1 MAAAALRPQ
10 VMDFMDGIFAGSDR
24 TYYMEEF
31 FLDPAACGQLGETLR
46 ESQLRT
52 LTGVLI
58 VAIRRNQGE
67 LIIGPRADDQLK
79 PQDFLICLG
88 TAEQLQSMN
97 RILSPI
103 NPEPLQRPNW
113 E

>member
-10 VMDFMDGIFAGSDR
+10 VMDFMDGIFSGGDR
-24 TYYMEEF
+24 TYYVEEF
-31 FLDPAACGQLGETLR
+31 LLDPAVCTQIGQTLR
-46 ESQLRT
+46 ESELRRR
-52 LTGVLI
+52 TGVLI
-58 VAIRRNQGE
+58 MAIRRNEGE
-67 LIIGPRADDQLK
+67 LIVGPTADVVLH

-88 TAEQLQSMN
+88 TAEQLQNMN

-103 NPEPLQRPNW
+103 NAEPLQRPNR